1 MPDNRNPLIYGAF
14 PVCRNYTVRAQLRH
28 DRATMRRGRKNS
40 LHHARSQQR
49 RLYAERLHA
58 LDQPDAAGSSA
69 DRRQRHAQDAG
80 ALKNAKNN
88 ARLQSKKQSGVG
100 ISNKKIL
107 RYRQKINV
115 FKARTRCGKLKR
127 KYTIR

>member
-1 MPDNRNPLIYGAF
+1 MNISGPAAVAKPEMLFYAPGDL
-14 PVCRNYTVRAQLRH
+14 TV
-28 DRATMRRGRKNS
+28 T
-40 LHHARSQQR
+40 
-49 RLYAERLHA
+49 
-58 LDQPDAAGSSA
+58 
-69 DRRQRHAQDAG
+69 AQDAG